1 MPHAD
6 LTDVEPLL
14 SSVQPDLI
22 YKPETLVLQPASTNP
37 PEPAPDPN
45 TASDSRPLSSGRFTP
60 NQNDGLES
68 APLPQ
73 PPGPV
78 EESDEQIE
86 KLLEDI
92 MMGLNILPNLE
103 RDCKKSH
110 HLQPSHDGAPTICQV
125 PVTESER
132 AQSQMHA
139 AVSAAECVY
148 YQDFGTQSGH
158 SSTDTG
164 M

>member
-1 MPHAD
+1 M
-6 LTDVEPLL
+6 
-14 SSVQPDLI
+14 
-22 YKPETLVLQPASTNP
+22 PETLIFQPATTNS
-37 PEPAPDPN
+37 PEPPPHPN
-45 TASDSRPLSSGRFTP
+45 TSSDSQHLSSDRFTP

-73 PPGPV
+73 HPGPV

-110 HLQPSHDGAPTICQV
+110 HLQPSHDGAPIICQV
-125 PVTESER
+125 PVTGSDR
-132 AQSQMHA
+132 AQSRMHA

-148 YQDFGTQSGH
+148 YQDFGTQSDH

-164 M
+164 I